1 MTARAR
7 VRRDRLE
14 GDIEAALDP
23 GNFVGDRAC
32 FSFVSDLEVV
42 EEEVAKLVETDPVRA
57 AALYEAFLAGCYEKA
72 DELDDSSGSFGTFV
86 GGLFCGWT
94 RARQAADKSREET
107 AGRLLGWMAD
117 DPYGFCFGLERDLAA
132 VLDRAGLAALV
143 KQVRERFD
151 AHGWRGEEASRR
163 GEDYARHRWAEVLR
177 ALHLAQKDVGAYLA
191 LAEETALTA
200 QDCHAVANMLLAR
213 RKPEEALSWAERG
226 IKIQATAP
234 RDSLAG
240 HDLADLRRRLLRRL
254 GRGQEALES
263 AWAEYHE
270 HPSVYSYRNLMKF
283 VTKPDRAAWHEKAIE
298 AAAGTDLYSLI
309 GLLLETKEI
318 ERLAELVAR
327 SADDALEQVSHY
339 MLEPAARKL
348 EKTDVAAVARLWRAM
363 GMRIVKAGKSKYYE
377 AALRNFER
385 AKRCYVKAGLEADWA
400 AVVSQVRADHH
411 RKYGFMPGFE
421 QLVNGSGPG
430 QEPPFLE
437 RAKARWIARP
447 SPST

>member
-1 MTARAR
+1 M
-7 VRRDRLE
+7 RRDRLE
-14 GDIEAALDP
+14 GDIEVAFDP
-23 GNFVGDRAC
+23 GNFVGDRDC

-42 EEEVAKLVETDPVRA
+42 EEEVAKLVETDPGRA

-72 DELDDSSGSFGTFV
+72 DELDDSSGSFGMFV

-94 RARQAADKSREET
+94 RARQAAGASPEET
-107 AGRLLGWMAD
+107 AGCLLGWMAD
-117 DPYGFCFGLERDLAA
+117 DPYGFCFGLESDLAA
-132 VLDRAGLAALV
+132 VLDGAGLAALV

-151 AHGWRGEEASRR
+151 AHGSRGEEASRR
-163 GEDYARHRWAEVLR
+163 GEDYARRRWAELLR
-177 ALHLAQKDVGAYLA
+177 ALHFAQKDVGAYVA
-191 LAEETALTA
+191 LAEETALSA
-200 QDCHAVANMLLAR
+200 QDCHAVATMFRAR
-213 RKPEEALSWAERG
+213 RKPEEALRWVERG
-226 IKIQATAP
+226 IEIQATAP

-240 HDLADLRRRLLRRL
+240 RDLADLRRELLRRL
-254 GRGQEALES
+254 GRGQDALES

-270 HPSVYSYRNLMKF
+270 HPSVNSYRNLMKF
-283 VTKPDRAAWHEKAIE
+283 VTKPERAAWHEKAIE
-298 AAAGTDLYSLI
+298 AATGTDLYYLI

-327 SADDALEQVSHY
+327 SDDDALEQVSHY
-339 MLEPAARKL
+339 VLEPAARKL
-348 EKTDVAAVARLWRAM
+348 EKTEVAVAARLWRAM
-363 GMRIVKAGKSKYYE
+363 GTRIVKAGKSKYYE

-400 AVVSQVRADHH
+400 AAVSQVRAEHH

-421 QLVNGSGPG
+421 QLVKGSGPG

-447 SPST
+447 SPSA